1 MIFDRRWA
9 TTLLEQVM
17 ARLGE
22 EYRAENKGDLFEKLK
37 GLLSNPSA
45 DASYADIAASLNVTE
60 GALKVAVH
68 RLRRRYGELVRTEI
82 GETVASAQEAD
93 EELKYLFAVLR
104 E

>member
-1 MIFDRRWA
+1 WA

-22 EYRAENKGDLFEKLK
+22 EYRADNKGDLFEKLK

-45 DASYADIAASLNVTE
+45 DASYADIAGSLNLSE

-68 RLRRRYGELVRTEI
+68 RLRRRYGELVRAEI
-82 GETVASAQEAD
+82 EQTVASPQEAE